1 MKFKI
6 PLLCTIAMSAWIGFS
21 PILALTPTT
30 ETKWKGFLHSPT
42 KAAKSMLN
50 KFTDEELNEIF
61 SEYTANKS
69 QDELRTLWIIKEK
82 EARRA
87 DQVAADRLFFVFLA
101 ITLIGILLFTFVYR
115 IYQMQRRLENEE

>member
-6 PLLCTIAMSAWIGFS
+6 PLLLTITMSVWIGFT
-21 PILALTPTT
+21 PIQALTPST
-30 ETKWKGFLHSPT
+30 EIKYKGFLHSPT
-42 KAAKSMLN
+42 KQAKSMLN
-50 KFTDEELNEIF
+50 KFTDEELSEVF
-61 SEYTANKS
+61 SEYKANKS

-101 ITLIGILLFTFVYR
+101 ITLLAALIFTFVYR